1 MSEIFSPE
9 WMAGFAEA
17 WNTTP
22 GLADGLAVIGFNS
35 NIAYG
40 FLGEDKPRGVIEVK
54 NGKAVASGA
63 YEGQTLNWDIRSSAE
78 VWDKWLAKP
87 PNMMTVGVS
96 YTTGKLKFEVGDYGA
111 MIKDPRMAGPFI
123 KSFGAMSKVS

>member
-40 FLGEDKPRGVIEVK
+40 FLGEDKLV
-54 NGKAVASGA
+54 
-63 YEGQTLNWDIRSSAE
+63 
-78 VWDKWLAKP
+78 
-87 PNMMTVGVS
+87 
-96 YTTGKLKFEVGDYGA
+96 
-111 MIKDPRMAGPFI
+111 
-123 KSFGAMSKVS
+123 